1 MGDVNSLLVYCALCR
16 QHVGFLAYHGSSI
29 LQRRQVFGNQTR
41 LWSSQTQSW
50 WDLWCKLWW
59 GNDQKT
65 TGWHGRKERKETVPT
80 RTFLQWFVEHMGNG
94 DNKVR
99 SPQGIME
106 AFVYECMA
114 DDQEKLTND
123 GFADDFFVHLME
135 YKYIRRYFSPIIPR
149 IREIINLT
157 ACNLC
162 DSPGTSQTSVN
173 QISLHYL
180 TE

>member
-1 MGDVNSLLVYCALCR
+1 MTPFLLSFDLGFSLSLLSFLSLLSQQKSFHCR
-16 QHVGFLAYHGSSI
+16 LVATKIY
-29 LQRRQVFGNQTR
+29 
-41 LWSSQTQSW
+41 
-50 WDLWCKLWW
+50 
-59 GNDQKT
+59 KT
-65 TGWHGRKERKETVPT
+65 ICPCLDGRKERKETVPT